1 MKVDKILSNYYND
14 RPKYSRTVG
23 RYWATDASNIKKGY
37 LTPELFFEPKSI
49 DMSGVRFITT
59 GQAYEDMLT
68 KIFKEQK
75 VDVKCQ
81 EKRVM
86 KINEEIDLV
95 VKPDYVFPDFVLETK
110 YPFSMVKENTIP
122 DRYKDQ
128 LECEYFAF
136 QKPVYLGV
144 FSTPFAINF
153 ISYKPSPRRWNNI
166 QKTLKTFHEE
176 VKKLEKERKNVGDVN
191 EENKN

>member
-1 MKVDKILSNYYND
+1 M
-14 RPKYSRTVG
+14 T
-23 RYWATDASNIKKGY
+23 
-37 LTPELFFEPKSI
+37 
-49 DMSGVRFITT
+49 GVRFIST
-59 GQAYEDMLT
+59 GIATEDFLT
-68 KIFKEQK
+68 KVFKAQK
-75 VDVKCQ
+75 VDVKYQ

-86 KINEEIDLV
+86 KLNEEIDLV

-110 YPFSMVKENTIP
+110 YPFSIVKEGTIP
-122 DRYKDQ
+122 DRYNYQ

-153 ISYKPSPRRWNNI
+153 IPYKPSPRRWNNI

-176 VKKLEKERKNVGDVN
+176 VKKLEKER
-191 EENKN
+191 NKPKGLLI